1 MTVSLAPKLGAPAPR
16 TACPCLELGGL
27 GCVPSIE
34 PVSGSVRL
42 CEAVVWE
49 RVELSYCV
57 TKDCG

>member
-49 RVELSYCV
+49 RVEL
-57 TKDCG
+57 